1 MKVLFVH
8 QNFPGQFP
16 HLAPELAR
24 RGRDCLA
31 LTDAANQRPSPIP
44 VLRYRHQAAAV
55 DPAATRLGR
64 NFTAM
69 TDRGVSVARAAAR
82 LRDDRGYAPDLILAH
97 SGWGESLFLKEI
109 WPRARLIVYAEFY
122 YRGIG
127 RDIGFDPEF
136 GAPSL
141 EATMIAQARAAHL
154 AQALIHSDGAL
165 SPTHWQADSHP
176 PALRQMI
183 RVIFDGIDTDA
194 LAPDPAA
201 RVTLP
206 DGRVLRPGDPVVTFV
221 NRNLEP
227 YRGWHVFA
235 RTLPA
240 VLAGNPAAQV
250 VIVGGD
256 GVSYGQP
263 PKSGGSW
270 KDALLAEVGPRLDPA
285 RVHFLGRVPWAT
297 FAALMRVSAAHVYLT
312 YPFVLSWSMIEAM
325 AAGALVLGSAT
336 PPVAE
341 VIEDGVNGRLI
352 DFFDTAGWAA
362 AILDALADPARHQP
376 LRAAARA
383 TAVDRYDLRRVCLPQ
398 QVDFLGG

>member
-24 RGRDCLA
+24 RGHDCLA
-31 LTDAANQRPSPIP
+31 LTDATNQRPSPIP
-44 VLRYRHQAAAV
+44 VVRYRHQAAAV
-55 DPAATRLGR
+55 DAAATRLGR
-64 NFTAM
+64 NFTTM
-69 TDRGVSVARAAAR
+69 TDRGVTVARAAAR

-136 GAPSL
+136 GAPTL
-141 EATMIAQARAAHL
+141 DATMIAQARAAHL
-154 AQALIHSDGAL
+154 AQALIHSDGGL

-176 PALRQMI
+176 PALRRMI

-201 RVTLP
+201 QVTLP

-270 KDALLAEVGPRLDPA
+270 KDALLAELGPRLDPT

-325 AAGALVLGSAT
+325 AAGALVLGSNT

-352 DFFDTAGWAA
+352 DFFDTTAWAA
-362 AILDALADPARHQP
+362 AILDALANPARHLP
-376 LRAAARA
+376 LRQAARA

-398 QVDFLGG
+398 QLAFLGG